1 MSLRVTL
8 VLVVLVAYCFAL
20 SLCEEVEAPPK
31 PKFQAPNVPR
41 DAYFAMYFE
50 SPGDMNKFVRSVAT
64 KDGAPE
70 SLAKYDGVWSI
81 EEFHAVDGDYELL
94 ARSKAK
100 HHAIS
105 AKLSRPIKFDTD
117 ELVVQYEVRFA
128 GGIDCAG
135 AYIKLLSDTPGS
147 DLAKFNDKTLY
158 TIMFGPDKC
167 DPNPKFHFIIQYKNP
182 KTGQFEEKHAKK
194 VTSDLDQYFTDK
206 KTHLYTLVMRSDN
219 SFERYIDQVK
229 VQSGNLLNDLEPQI
243 NPPEEIDDP
252 NDKRPDDWDDRE
264 TIVDVNAKK
273 PDDWDEDAPEFITDE
288 SATKPEGW
296 LDDEPEMIPDPNAE
310 VPKDWD
316 PEMDGEWEA
325 PKIKNEKCSQAP
337 GCGEWRKPQIRNP
350 AYKGKW
356 SPPLIANPAFKGIWK
371 PAKIKNPDY
380 YYDNSPFKNLQPVS
394 AIGIELW
401 TMNENITFDNF
412 LIVDSWRDAYEFAQE
427 TWARKAE
434 AERRADPKAQ
444 SVIDAI
450 RDTYK
455 EKPFLVIGI
464 GIACTIPLLLCLWF
478 ICRPSKRH
486 TPVAMHKKTDAATP
500 DDVRRDPT
508 KYDSTRPVKPTS
520 TEAEE
525 AEEEDEEEEDV
536 EDEEE
541 DDLVQVPNVA
551 GGDASATKTVAGS
564 KADLES
570 DSESADVAEN
580 EPAPVEKHSVRK
592 RRSRKE

>member
-1 MSLRVTL
+1 MKTILER
-8 VLVVLVAYCFAL
+8 
-20 SLCEEVEAPPK
+20 
-31 PKFQAPNVPR
+31 
-41 DAYFAMYFE
+41 FE
-50 SPGDMNKFVRSVAT
+50 TFMGR
-64 KDGAPE
+64 
-70 SLAKYDGVWSI
+70 
-81 EEFHAVDGDYELL
+81 
-94 ARSKAK
+94 
-100 HHAIS
+100 
-105 AKLSRPIKFDTD
+105 
-117 ELVVQYEVRFA
+117 
-128 GGIDCAG
+128 
-135 AYIKLLSDTPGS
+135 
-147 DLAKFNDKTLY
+147 
-158 TIMFGPDKC
+158 
-167 DPNPKFHFIIQYKNP
+167 
-182 KTGQFEEKHAKK
+182 
-194 VTSDLDQYFTDK
+194 
-206 KTHLYTLVMRSDN
+206 
-219 SFERYIDQVK
+219 
-229 VQSGNLLNDLEPQI
+229 PQI

-296 LDDEPEMIPDPNAE
+296 LDDEPEMIPDPSAE

-325 PKIKNEKCSQAP
+325 PKIKNEKCAQAP

-356 SPPLIANPAFKGIWK
+356 SPPLIANPAFKGVWK

-486 TPVAMHKKTDAATP
+486 TPAAMHKKTDAATP

-508 KYDSTRPVKPTS
+508 KYDSTRPMKP
-520 TEAEE
+520 A
-525 AEEEDEEEEDV
+525 
-536 EDEEE
+536 
-541 DDLVQVPNVA
+541 
-551 GGDASATKTVAGS
+551 

-570 DSESADVAEN
+570 DSESADVGEN
-580 EPAPVEKHSVRK
+580 E
-592 RRSRKE
+592 